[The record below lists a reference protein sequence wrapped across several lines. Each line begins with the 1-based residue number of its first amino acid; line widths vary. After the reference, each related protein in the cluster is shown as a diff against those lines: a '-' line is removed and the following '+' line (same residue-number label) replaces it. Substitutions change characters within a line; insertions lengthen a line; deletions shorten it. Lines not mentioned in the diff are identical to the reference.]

1 MASDTL
7 FRNEK
12 IVKILF
18 ETTPD
23 MLTILDKDG
32 KILDCN
38 HHFTENFGYDKSE
51 AVGKIG
57 PVDMVSDRDR
67 QKAVSAFNQLL
78 TYGIK
83 LNVPIEVMRKDKSTF
98 HSIWSGA
105 KLSDE
110 LGNFEGYLITGKD
123 LTDIKKLQDD
133 LKKEKDEKLMLIGDM
148 TARIAHDLR
157 NPLNVIIN
165 SAKLLENQLE
175 NNPDENIS
183 KRVAPILRS
192 AERMRHQVED
202 VMIYV
207 GTRPLNLS
215 EHSVLGLIA
224 SSIENIIVPDN
235 IQINC
240 AKNDVKIMCDGKQ
253 LDAVFGNLIL
263 NSIQAI
269 GENKGTVTINWKVDG
284 DHIIIDFID
293 SGRGIPDEIMHR
305 IFESFFT
312 TKQMGTG
319 LGLIISKNIIEQHNG
334 TLSVKNN
341 PTTFTV
347 TLPVK
352 LSA

>member
-1 MASDTL
+1 MSSTRL

-38 HHFTENFGYDKSE
+38 HHFTKNFGYDKSE

-67 QKAVSAFNQLL
+67 QKAISAFNQLL
-78 TYGIK
+78 TDGIK
-83 LNVPIEVMRKDKSTF
+83 LNVPIEVMRKDRSTF

-110 LGNFEGYLITGKD
+110 SGNLEGYLITGKD
-123 LTDIKKLQDD
+123 LTDVKKLQDD
-133 LKKEKDEKLMLIGDM
+133 LKKEKDQKLMLIGDM

-165 SAKLLENQLE
+165 SAKLLENS
-175 NNPDENIS
+175 PDENIS

-207 GTRPLNLS
+207 GARPLNLS
-215 EHSVLGLIA
+215 EYSVLNLIA

-235 IQINC
+235 IQVNYT
-240 AKNDVKIMCDGKQ
+240 KDDVKIICDGKQ

-269 GENKGTVTINWKVDG
+269 GENKGTVTISWKVDG
-284 DHIIIDFID
+284 NNVIIDFID
-293 SGRGIPDEIMHR
+293 SGRGIPDEIMPR

-319 LGLIISKNIIEQHNG
+319 LGLVISKNIIEQHNG
-334 TLSVKNN
+334 ILSVKNN

-347 TLPVK
+347 ILPVR
-352 LSA
+352 